1 MTGIFSKPSA
11 PTIIQQAPP
20 PVPAPTPVATL
31 PTVDDATIA
40 QDRAL
45 KQAQTLQRSGRK
57 STILTS
63 PQTRSSGGDSYSSGN
78 FGG

>member
-1 MTGIFSKPSA
+1 MTSIFSKPSA

-31 PTVDDATIA
+31 PTVDDATI
-40 QDRAL
+40 
-45 KQAQTLQRSGRK
+45 KQARDLNQAQLLQRGGRK

-63 PQTRSSGGDSYSSGN
+63 PQSRGSGGDAYASSN